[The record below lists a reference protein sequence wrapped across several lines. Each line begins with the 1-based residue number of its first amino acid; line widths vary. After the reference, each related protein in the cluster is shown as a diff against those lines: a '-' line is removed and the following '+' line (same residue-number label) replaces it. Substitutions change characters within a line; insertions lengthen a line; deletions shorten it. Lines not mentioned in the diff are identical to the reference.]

1 MGNGLFPNNHLVIP
15 TGAQRSGGICGFL
28 FQFSHTLLSP
38 TFVIQE
44 PPICLKNPKKF

>member
-1 MGNGLFPNNHLVIP
+1 MRKFPGLHL
-15 TGAQRSGGICGFL
+15 RGICGFF